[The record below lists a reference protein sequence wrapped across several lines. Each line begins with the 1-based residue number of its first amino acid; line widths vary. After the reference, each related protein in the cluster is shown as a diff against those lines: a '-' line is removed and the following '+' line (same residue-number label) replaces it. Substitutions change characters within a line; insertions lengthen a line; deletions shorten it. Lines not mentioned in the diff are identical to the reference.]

1 MQQTISFEPSAQVQQ
16 PIDVRATIQRKI
28 KSLTLWLNT
37 ETKFFTSLCGFPV
50 TRLLT
55 IQIHLLFLCM
65 IISAS
70 TIDKQPIAAAISA
83 ICATCLACRINKKEG
98 GKA

>member
-1 MQQTISFEPSAQVQQ
+1 MQQTTTIRTAQ
-16 PIDVRATIQRKI
+16 RAF
-28 KSLTLWLNT
+28 SLKQWSNAKRSEFTRWLNT

-65 IISAS
+65 IITTC
-70 TIDKQPIAAAISA
+70 TIDKQPLAAVISA
-83 ICATCLACRINKKEG
+83 LCAAYLACRINKKKG
-98 GKA
+98 GTQ